1 MKSIINA
8 LTRAISIPIPII
20 AVVYIIWSN
29 EAHTHQNT
37 NKLYECAKEAS
48 EKTCLIESA
57 KGKVLLKVKSK
68 HIQIIDNRNYKI
80 YNEARIPIPGKSLDS
95 NEDIVLQHAD
105 IDVHFGH
112 EKTNLKGKVKLKLVH
127 ITRHLT
133 LNTINVTELRNRLI
147 ASTLIYD
154 NGANIQFPGAH
165 TKPNH
170 YYIYLSTK
178 KTFSNSN
185 SKSQFILLIEPQRS
199 LFYNVLPN
207 TLSNNPP
214 HQCKRLNEGVIESP
228 SKLCSTR

>member
-1 MKSIINA
+1 MI
-8 LTRAISIPIPII
+8 TI
-20 AVVYIIWSN
+20 AYIIWSN

-48 EKTCLIESA
+48 EKICLIESA

-112 EKTNLKGKVKLKLVH
+112 EKTNLKGEVKLKLVH

-133 LNTINVTELRNRLI
+133 LNTTNETEHQNRLI
-147 ASTLIYD
+147 ASTLTYD

-178 KTFSNSN
+178 KALSDINN
-185 SKSQFILLIEPQRS
+185 KSQFILLIEPQRS
-199 LFYNVLPN
+199 LFYKLLPN
-207 TLSNNPP
+207 TQSN
-214 HQCKRLNEGVIESP
+214 SP
-228 SKLCSTR
+228 LHPSH